1 MKFGTRSQKL
11 MKSKK
16 VRKRKWDS
24 ETNQSYGNT
33 QKSKCKLWVI
43 DKLKDV
49 EFYSVHNREGSITYL
64 FSVSAH
70 QHMSEGKCSFSSE
83 GCNIHD
89 RETNHSLQHMQKS
102 KERREKIVKLNQ
114 VGNGNE
120 TARPI
125 RANGTSKNLKV

>member
-1 MKFGTRSQKL
+1 M
-11 MKSKK
+11 
-16 VRKRKWDS
+16 
-24 ETNQSYGNT
+24 
-33 QKSKCKLWVI
+33 

-49 EFYSVHNREGSITYL
+49 EFYSVHNTAGSITYL

-102 KERREKIVKLNQ
+102 KERNRKKIVKLMQ
-114 VGNGNE
+114 VGHGNWATVLAKTCE
-120 TARPI
+120 IEASRN
-125 RANGTSKNLKV
+125 RK

>member
-1 MKFGTRSQKL
+1 M
-11 MKSKK
+11 
-16 VRKRKWDS
+16 
-24 ETNQSYGNT
+24 
-33 QKSKCKLWVI
+33 

-49 EFYSVHNREGSITYL
+49 EFYSVHNTAGSITYL

-102 KERREKIVKLNQ
+102 KERKRKKSLN
-114 VGNGNE
+114 
-120 TARPI
+120 
-125 RANGTSKNLKV
+125 

>member
-1 MKFGTRSQKL
+1 M
-11 MKSKK
+11 
-16 VRKRKWDS
+16 
-24 ETNQSYGNT
+24 
-33 QKSKCKLWVI
+33 

-49 EFYSVHNREGSITYL
+49 EFYSVHNTAGSITYL

-102 KERREKIVKLNQ
+102 KERNRKKIVKLKQ
-114 VGNGNE
+114 VGNGNWATVLAKTCE
-120 TARPI
+120 IEASRN
-125 RANGTSKNLKV
+125 RKRDSKTNCSYYGI